1 MTKAPD
7 ILILDEST
15 SPLDEER
22 RRRLYDTLQSIKKEM
37 IIIVITHNNDYE
49 IFDKIINLNEY
60 REGTYEKISKA
71 TVLVLSLIM
80 IVGSTRV
87 NSYAAET
94 TNDILPKQILDI
106 YFNPQSRLIASS
118 SLAYLNTTSSLKT
131 DLSLSLSLC
140 SASLFISSV
149 TLA

>member
-1 MTKAPD
+1 MK
-7 ILILDEST
+7 
-15 SPLDEER
+15 
-22 RRRLYDTLQSIKKEM
+22 
-37 IIIVITHNNDYE
+37 
-49 IFDKIINLNEY
+49 
-60 REGTYEKISKA
+60 KISKA

-118 SLAYLNTTSSLKT
+118 SLAYLNTTSS
-131 DLSLSLSLC
+131 
-140 SASLFISSV
+140 
-149 TLA
+149 